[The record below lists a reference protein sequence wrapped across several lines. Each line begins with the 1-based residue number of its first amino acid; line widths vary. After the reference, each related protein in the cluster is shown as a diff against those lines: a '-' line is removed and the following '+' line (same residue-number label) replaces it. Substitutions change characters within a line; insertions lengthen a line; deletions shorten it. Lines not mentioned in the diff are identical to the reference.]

1 MRKDGRRENGKEGRV
16 GDCLNHRLHR
26 IKDFTDYGRRVDIC
40 SAGGARTSP
49 SLRIGRG
56 NLGVLWERNR
66 AVSLSRAL
74 FACLIV
80 IHSFDPLWSF
90 DLW

>member
-40 SAGGARTSP
+40 SAGGGKDLSIATNWAREPRSSMGTQS
-49 SLRIGRG
+49 RG
-56 NLGVLWERNR
+56 ISIAR
-66 AVSLSRAL
+66 AIRLLDRY
-74 FACLIV
+74 
-80 IHSFDPLWSF
+80 PLV
-90 DLW
+90 